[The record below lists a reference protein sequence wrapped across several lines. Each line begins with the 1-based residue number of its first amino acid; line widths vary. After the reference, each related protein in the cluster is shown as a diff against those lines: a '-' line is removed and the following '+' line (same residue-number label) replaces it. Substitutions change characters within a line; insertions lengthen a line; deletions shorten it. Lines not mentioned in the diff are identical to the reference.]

1 MSHKHSGPKLRN
13 LAILIGIAQLL
24 LLIFVGPW
32 LKGQYRDE
40 ETNLQNEI
48 SESIIY
54 ARQQVLDSMLVHDY
68 INPILASKQGFKI
81 HIDSSGSIPLPPD
94 MQSKQLEFSDTFNNT
109 NEDSI
114 ITIFSDSNGAHHKNT
129 ITFIHKIDS
138 TKDFLLQG
146 VKLIVKEVAKNDS
159 AEHHIEQTIY
169 SNADTALLK
178 NLIREKFTKS
188 GWKFTT
194 LWTQQTDMDSAFKT
208 RHGAMY
214 FNTNLFPRTYG
225 LSVNDYSFYIWK
237 KISPQIFF
245 SLILLI
251 VSGFAFIIS
260 YRTLNKQLQLNKL
273 RNDFID
279 NISHELKTPVST
291 VKVVVEALQNP
302 EIRNQD
308 QKTSEYLNMASK
320 EINRLE
326 LLISKVLNTSL
337 LGEELQSIE
346 RNEINLLELIQ
357 QIIDS
362 FRFRVEESNAT
373 LQFASDGEA
382 FTFHG
387 DPVHLQGAFMNLIDN
402 GLKYSGPNP
411 FVSVMLRQTDS
422 GFSVFITDNGPGI
435 PDKFKEKI
443 FDKFFRVPV
452 EGGHLVKGH
461 GLGLSYTAMVI
472 HHHGGTIGFTN
483 LKEGGVCFQIT
494 LPK

>member
-24 LLIFVGPW
+24 LLIFVGTW

-40 ETNLQNEI
+40 ENNLQKEI
-48 SESIIY
+48 SESVIY

-114 ITIFSDSNGAHHKNT
+114 ITIFNDSNGAHHKNT

-159 AEHHIEQTIY
+159 AERHIEQTIY
-169 SNADTALLK
+169 SNADTSLLK

-194 LWTQQTDMDSAFKT
+194 LWTQQTDMDSAFT
-208 RHGAMY
+208 SRHGAMY

-245 SLILLI
+245 SLILLL

-302 EIRNQD
+302 EIRIQD

-362 FRFRVEESNAT
+362 FRIRVEESTAT

-483 LKEGGVCFQIT
+483 LKEGGVRFQIT